1 VNGPRKLPATDGSAC
16 SGSNTGTSNMS
27 YAFHVG
33 RKKRKAEVAFSKYE
47 TSRISEMEMQDHI

>member
-16 SGSNTGTSNMS
+16 SDQTQGSQTCHAPFMLVERNE
-27 YAFHVG
+27 
-33 RKKRKAEVAFSKYE
+33 KAEVAFSKYE

>member
-1 VNGPRKLPATDGSAC
+1 
-16 SGSNTGTSNMS
+16 MS

-47 TSRISEMEMQDHI
+47 TPRISEMEMQDHI